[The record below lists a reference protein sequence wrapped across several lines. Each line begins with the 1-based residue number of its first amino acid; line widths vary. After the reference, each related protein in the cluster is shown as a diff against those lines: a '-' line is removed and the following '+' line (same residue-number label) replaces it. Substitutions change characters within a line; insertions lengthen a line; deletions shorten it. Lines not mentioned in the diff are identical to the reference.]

1 MDACQKYGRN
11 SSAFDRVCE
20 EAVESVTNPQPL
32 YDVILVDEAQDFSK
46 YFLQM
51 CYMSLPHESRML
63 VYAYDELQSLDNK
76 NVESPEDIFG
86 YSNGRP
92 NVVLDNSN
100 GKAEDIV
107 LSKCYRNSRPVLITA
122 HSLGFGIY
130 RKKEAREETSLVQ
143 LFEDKQ
149 LYIIRQIEKRC
160 KIARLP
166 DGKYL
171 FHQAILCKHFFSF
184 DYSADSLETEF
195 FFFLD
200 LPEII
205 L

>member
-130 RKKEAREETSLVQ
+130 RKKEAREETSLVNY
-143 LFEDKQ
+143 L
-149 LYIIRQIEKRC
+149 
-160 KIARLP
+160 KINSY
-166 DGKYL
+166 GK
-171 FHQAILCKHFFSF
+171 IL
-184 DYSADSLETEF
+184 D
-195 FFFLD
+195 
-200 LPEII
+200 IQ
-205 L
+205 

>member
-107 LSKCYRNSRPVLITA
+107 LSKMLS
-122 HSLGFGIY
+122 
-130 RKKEAREETSLVQ
+130 
-143 LFEDKQ
+143 
-149 LYIIRQIEKRC
+149 
-160 KIARLP
+160 
-166 DGKYL
+166 
-171 FHQAILCKHFFSF
+171 
-184 DYSADSLETEF
+184 
-195 FFFLD
+195 
-200 LPEII
+200 
-205 L
+205 

>member
-92 NVVLDNSN
+92 NVVVRRRILSYQNV
-100 GKAEDIV
+100 IV
-107 LSKCYRNSRPVLITA
+107 IQDQFLLQHTA
-122 HSLGFGIY
+122 WDLEFTEKKRHG
-130 RKKEAREETSLVQ
+130 RKHR
-143 LFEDKQ
+143 
-149 LYIIRQIEKRC
+149 
-160 KIARLP
+160 
-166 DGKYL
+166 
-171 FHQAILCKHFFSF
+171 
-184 DYSADSLETEF
+184 
-195 FFFLD
+195 
-200 LPEII
+200 
-205 L
+205 